1 MRKFDAYRGI
11 CEFKS
16 HQHRINLAKNQNG
29 DLLADFDI
37 MNRWKNFFSQ
47 LLNVHRVGDVGQM
60 DIHTAEPFVSEP
72 STFLVESATRKLKR
86 YNH

>member
-1 MRKFDAYRGI
+1 L
-11 CEFKS
+11 E
-16 HQHRINLAKNQNG
+16 KNENG

-47 LLNVHRVGDVGQM
+47 VHSVGDVGQM
-60 DIHTAEPFVSEP
+60 EVHTATLFVLITEP
-72 STFLVESATRKLKR
+72 SPFKVEPATRKLKS